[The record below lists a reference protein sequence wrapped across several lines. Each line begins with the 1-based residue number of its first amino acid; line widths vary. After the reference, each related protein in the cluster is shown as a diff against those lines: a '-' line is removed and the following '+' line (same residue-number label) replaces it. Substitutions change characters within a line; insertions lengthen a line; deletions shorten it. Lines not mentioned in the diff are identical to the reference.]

1 MDLSEFTGTWDYTVL
16 PANVRIGEGCFLQR
30 KESFARFRSQRDPG
44 LTLGRSVS
52 VYTWTA
58 FSVEPSG
65 VIEVGDDSVLVGVQ
79 LMCAESIRLG
89 QRVIVSYNVMIAD
102 CGLDTTAASTT
113 EACSTLAWTARSR
126 SAVTVR
132 SLARSSPRIDG
143 S

>member
-44 LTLGRSVS
+44 LTLGRGVS

-79 LMCAESIRLG
+79 FMCAESIRLG
-89 QRVIVSYNVMIAD
+89 QGDRLA
-102 CGLDTTAASTT
+102 TT
-113 EACSTLAWTARSR
+113 
-126 SAVTVR
+126 
-132 SLARSSPRIDG
+132 
-143 S
+143 